1 MIKIE
6 TASLDSLKAEIK
18 VAQDALK
25 EKEKKNESYLM
36 PTDVEQELEKLAQ
49 QVSEHRVRLMTQRQ
63 IN

>member
-49 QVSEHRVRLMTQRQ
+49 QVSENRVRLMTQRQ

>member
-6 TASLDSLKAEIK
+6 TASLDSLKAEIT

-49 QVSEHRVRLMTQRQ
+49 QVSEHRVRLVTQR
-63 IN
+63 

>member
-49 QVSEHRVRLMTQRQ
+49 QVSEHRVRLVTQR
-63 IN
+63 

>member
-1 MIKIE
+1 LIKIE

-49 QVSEHRVRLMTQRQ
+49 QVSEHRVRLVTQRQ